1 MRPNYLRPAVTLSA
15 HRSAPTAG
23 VTSPHCIDVVT
34 DLQALQINFA
44 DVQALQAIEPEILGM
59 GRVKAWRN
67 AEFQRGRKLSAQELP
82 IAVLPK
88 VPDAGVSDVDERPVV
103 ALERA
108 SYIKDADTVGPHR
121 EPVAA
126 TR

>member
-1 MRPNYLRPAVTLSA
+1 MRPNYLRPAMTLLA
-15 HRSAPTAG
+15 RRPAPTAG
-23 VTSPHCIDVVT
+23 VASPHCIDVVT
-34 DLQALQINFA
+34 DFQAYQINFA
-44 DVQALQAIEPEILGM
+44 DVQALQAIEPEILGV
-59 GRVKAWRN
+59 GRVEAWRN
-67 AEFQRGRKLSAQELP
+67 AEFQRGRKLSAQELL

-88 VPDAGVSDVDERPVV
+88 VPDTVVSHVDERPV
-103 ALERA
+103 ALECA